1 LEQSVVVVVV
11 VVARGEARRG
21 ARPPR
26 SSSSSPSSS
35 HSPKMDTPKLY
46 TLLHHHL
53 DQAHYSAALKTTAK
67 RALLLPLTPSSHQL
81 VRPDPAH
88 PH

>member
-1 LEQSVVVVVV
+1 
-11 VVARGEARRG
+11 
-21 ARPPR
+21 
-26 SSSSSPSSS
+26 
-35 HSPKMDTPKLY
+35 MDTPKLY